1 MKNQDLQKK
10 VVHEILEN
18 KLNFKSFLK
27 SSVERPKP
35 SPNLIQIIKQK
46 INTSPG
52 T

>member
-10 VVHEILEN
+10 VVHEFLDN
-18 KLNFKSFLK
+18 QLSFKSFLK
-27 SSVERPKP
+27 SALERPKP